1 MVSNCGTYLKLS
13 SQDQR
18 RGHLH
23 SYNVYLLLVYLTI
36 VISPGPFDKE
46 DEEEGIKEERG
57 DADRYVSVVFA
68 GLPTHTVTP
77 VRGIICRCLTCG
89 SYVRPLRGLH
99 SHSMLCLAPINTT
112 PGLLSLYSVAQE
124 VSILRQSRLPARLSS
139 LQPTMGDP
147 REEEDA
153 GKKRL
158 RKESLNTIQ

>member
-1 MVSNCGTYLKLS
+1 MVSNCGTHLKLS

-89 SYVRPLRGLH
+89 YYVRPLRGLR

-112 PGLLSLYSVAQE
+112 PGLLSLYSVALINNK
-124 VSILRQSRLPARLSS
+124 VSFDEILVRF
-139 LQPTMGDP
+139 
-147 REEEDA
+147 
-153 GKKRL
+153 
-158 RKESLNTIQ
+158 

>member
-1 MVSNCGTYLKLS
+1 MFTSSSMVSNCGTHLKLS

-36 VISPGPFDKE
+36 VISPGPFDQE

-68 GLPTHTVTP
+68 GLPTHTVTL

-112 PGLLSLYSVAQE
+112 PGLLSLYSVAWWQLGLFLA
-124 VSILRQSRLPARLSS
+124 S
-139 LQPTMGDP
+139 
-147 REEEDA
+147 EE
-153 GKKRL
+153 KKFFKLEFKFRYS
-158 RKESLNTIQ
+158 K

>member
-1 MVSNCGTYLKLS
+1 MVSNCGTHLKLS

-89 SYVRPLRGLH
+89 SYVRPLH
-99 SHSMLCLAPINTT
+99 SFLSHPMLCLANKHYTQT
-112 PGLLSLYSVAQE
+112 L
-124 VSILRQSRLPARLSS
+124 VSIV
-139 LQPTMGDP
+139 
-147 REEEDA
+147 
-153 GKKRL
+153 
-158 RKESLNTIQ
+158 

>member
-23 SYNVYLLLVYLTI
+23 SYNVYLLLVYLII

-77 VRGIICRCLTCG
+77 VRGIIYRYLTCG
-89 SYVRPLRGLH
+89 SQVRPLFGLP
-99 SHSMLCLAPINTT
+99 SHSMLCFHRIHYIPDSCLFCSA
-112 PGLLSLYSVAQE
+112 V
-124 VSILRQSRLPARLSS
+124 
-139 LQPTMGDP
+139 
-147 REEEDA
+147 
-153 GKKRL
+153 
-158 RKESLNTIQ
+158 